1 MDTILYFYPLKHETS
16 KTAIK
21 CKVTKSQFPIYH
33 LVKIGM
39 PPRAV
44 SLLQDTLEEAK
55 EKERN
60 SGTEVQKE
68 LLHKKENRTKKLENL
83 KFWNVFA
90 RRKQRKEWEMQRQ
103 ELLDFI
109 FKQWGESCSSY
120 CVCQPPITYFDKW
133 KFTDYREEKW
143 ADYLMRYGS
152 WCHYVVLGNAPCLR
166 VLLPKYVKKMKSLR
180 LFLKESEFDEELE
193 EVLDLMFEE
202 YGLAADIQFL
212 EESTGYKKLPAFGVF
227 PCNVLDFS
235 REEKADFQSA
245 APESIWIDFDGMEE
259 KRRRFESRSAKVSY
273 FSLQKEWKLDTA
285 GKNGYNTIVKA

>member
-16 KTAIK
+16 KTTIK
-21 CKVTKSQFPIYH
+21 CKVTKSQFPIYY

-44 SLLQDTLEEAK
+44 SLLQDTFEEAK
-55 EKERN
+55 AKEENHRAKA
-60 SGTEVQKE
+60 QKE
-68 LLHKKENRTKKLENL
+68 PQHKKGNSSGKLENL
-83 KFWNVFA
+83 KFWNAFA

-103 ELLDFI
+103 ELLDSI
-109 FKQWGESCSSY
+109 FKLWGESCSSY

-143 ADYLMRYGS
+143 ADYLMHYGS

-166 VLLPKYVKKMKSLR
+166 VLLPRYVNKMKSLR

-193 EVLDLMFEE
+193 EVLDLLFEE
-202 YGLAADIQFL
+202 YGLTADIHFL
-212 EESTGYKKLPAFGVF
+212 EENAGYKKLPPFGVF

-235 REEKADFQSA
+235 REEKVFFQSA
-245 APESIWIDFDGMEE
+245 VPESIWLDFDGMEE
-259 KRRRFESRSAKVSY
+259 KRRRFENRSAKVSY
-273 FSLQKEWKLDTA
+273 FSLQKEWKLDTTE
-285 GKNGYNTIVKA
+285 KNGYNTIVKV